1 MKSRVKTLLLAIGI
15 GMVLPGI
22 LFSISEKILPR
33 KTVDTFSESDTEETT
48 ITFTT
53 EERRVVPVLQ
63 EDGTVLEMDFNT
75 YLMGVLFGEMPVD
88 FDIEALKAQAVVAR
102 TYTLK
107 RNTTGQK
114 HENGAV
120 CKNSACCQAY
130 RSVLDVFA
138 TDSYEI
144 TKLKEAIQKTADE
157 VLYYDGN
164 LIEATYFSCSGGMTE
179 DACAVWGTDIP
190 YLKAVDS
197 PGEENAEHYVDTVQF
212 TIDEF
217 LSTLGI
223 SHTKGSSLFG
233 DVTYTA
239 GEGVETMEIG
249 GVFFDGVTLREK
261 LKLKSTSFQVVAVGD
276 MIYITTKGFGHRV
289 GMSQYGAEAMAVKGH
304 NYKEILSH
312 YYPGTELLRYES

>member
-1 MKSRVKTLLLAIGI
+1 MNSRIKTLLLAIGI

-33 KTVDTFSESDTEETT
+33 KTVDTFSESETEKTN
-48 ITFTT
+48 ITFPI
-53 EERRVVPVLQ
+53 EERKMVPVLE
-63 EDGTVLEMDFNT
+63 EDGTVLKMELNT
-75 YLMGVLFGEMPVD
+75 YLMGVLLGEMPID

-130 RSVLDVFA
+130 RSVSDFFDA
-138 TDSYEI
+138 DSEEI
-144 TKLKEAIQKTADE
+144 VKLKEAILKTSDE

-179 DACAVWGTDIP
+179 DARAVWGTDIP

-223 SHTKGSSLFG
+223 NHAKEEPLFG

-249 GVFFDGVTLREK
+249 GEIFNGITLREK
-261 LKLKSTSFQVVAVGD
+261 LKLKSTSFRVVSMGD

>member
-1 MKSRVKTLLLAIGI
+1 MKSRIKTLLLAIGI
-15 GMVLPGI
+15 GVALPGI
-22 LFSISEKILPR
+22 LFSISEKLLAG
-33 KTVDTFSESDTEETT
+33 KTVDTFSESDTEEPSA
-48 ITFTT
+48 TFYI
-53 EERRVVPVLQ
+53 EETRTVPVLQ
-63 EDGTVLEMDFNT
+63 EDGTVVKMELNT
-75 YLMGVLFGEMPVD
+75 YLIGVLLGEMPVD

-120 CKNSACCQAY
+120 CMNSACCQAY
-130 RSVLDVFA
+130 RSVLDVFEA
-138 TDSYEI
+138 DSDEI
-144 TKLKEAIQKTADE
+144 YKLKEAIQKTSDE

-179 DACAVWGTDIP
+179 DARAVWGTDIP

-197 PGEENAEHYVDTVQF
+197 PGEENSEHYVDTVQF

-217 LSTLGI
+217 LTTLGI
-223 SHTKGSSLFG
+223 IHAKEGSLLG

-239 GEGVETMEIG
+239 GEGVEAMEIG
-249 GVFFDGVTLREK
+249 GEIFDGITLREK

-312 YYPGTELLRYES
+312 YYPGTELLQYES